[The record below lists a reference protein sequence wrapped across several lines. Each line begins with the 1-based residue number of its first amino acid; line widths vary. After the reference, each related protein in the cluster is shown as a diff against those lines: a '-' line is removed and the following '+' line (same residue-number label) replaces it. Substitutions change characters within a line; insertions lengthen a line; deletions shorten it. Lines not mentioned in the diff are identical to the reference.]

1 MTGQGGN
8 PAKAG
13 MPPGPPKD
21 WRKRRTS
28 NSVPSRESRSRF
40 RWYLGRGSE
49 HLHSVSDGNGMPPE
63 NSGLRTRRLAKV
75 AAGIPFVLSFVLLAG
90 LAGCV
95 SPVEPVLGS
104 AQGFAP
110 STQQASDIPLS
121 VADDAAIPGTDA
133 VPAAQEAAGAAMDQP
148 AAAAVAAIGSVAV
161 PAPAPRDASTLT
173 AEGTAL
179 AFVNEPAQGSVGVDA
194 ALAAGSNVTGSV
206 AATGTGRATA
216 KPQSL
221 YAMLKQRQAERDAA
235 FARNVTSGTSKPQ
248 QAPLQQAAVALP
260 GVNPNAAT
268 PFELLPG
275 RGRADQFPG
284 HEDAED
290 EDGFEPYEVASAGSL
305 ARLSPNG
312 ILRQSEK
319 VEVGCFDPALTSL
332 LKAVEA
338 HYGRPVLV
346 TSGYRDPRS
355 NRRAGGASH
364 SMHIQCKA
372 ADIQV
377 AGVSKWDLA
386 KYLRTIQGR
395 GGVGTYCRTNSVH
408 IDVGPEREWHHPCR
422 RAKKRA

>member
-1 MTGQGGN
+1 
-8 PAKAG
+8 
-13 MPPGPPKD
+13 MP
-21 WRKRRTS
+21 
-28 NSVPSRESRSRF
+28 
-40 RWYLGRGSE
+40 LI
-49 HLHSVSDGNGMPPE
+49 LI
-63 NSGLRTRRLAKV
+63 
-75 AAGIPFVLSFVLLAG
+75 AA

-110 STQQASDIPLS
+110 TTQQTSDVPLS
-121 VADDAAIPGTDA
+121 VADDAAIPSTDA
-133 VPAAQEAAGAAMDQP
+133 VSAAQESAGAAMDQP

-179 AFVNEPAQGSVGVDA
+179 AFVNEPAQGPRGVDG
-194 ALAAGSNVTGSV
+194 ALAASGEATGSV
-206 AATGTGRATA
+206 AATGTGGAAA
-216 KPQSL
+216 KPQTL
-221 YAMLKQRQAERDAA
+221 YALLKQRKAERDAA
-235 FARNVTSGTSKPQ
+235 FLVGGSSGPAKPR
-248 QAPLQQAAVALP
+248 QAPLQGGASALP
-260 GVNPNAAT
+260 GVDPNAAT

-275 RGRADQFPG
+275 SRRPDQFPG

-290 EDGFEPYEVASAGSL
+290 EDGFEPFEVASAGSL

-312 ILRQSEK
+312 ILVQSEK
-319 VEVGCFDPALTSL
+319 VEVGCFDPALKRL
-332 LKAVEA
+332 LNTVEA
-338 HYGRPVLV
+338 HFERPVLV
-346 TSGYRDPRS
+346 TSGYRDPRA

-377 AGVSKWDLA
+377 AGVTKWDLA
-386 KYLRTIQGR
+386 KYLRTIEGR